1 MQINTQI
8 CATRGER
15 AAAPAG
21 LERKVL
27 RRDGDTKKKKVPGFL
42 VCCCP
47 CFFGAKLQQY
57 ACLDSLVLSVCVW
70 MGNEER
76 RGGTY
81 HNELNTKVSAQGG
94 EQKHSGPVVPFSR
107 VFAVRRH

>member
-27 RRDGDTKKKKVPGFL
+27 RRDGDTKKKG
-42 VCCCP
+42 
-47 CFFGAKLQQY
+47 
-57 ACLDSLVLSVCVW
+57 
-70 MGNEER
+70 
-76 RGGTY
+76 
-81 HNELNTKVSAQGG
+81 
-94 EQKHSGPVVPFSR
+94 SGISR
-107 VFAVRRH
+107 VLLSLFFWS